1 MADDGE
7 VVSPLSFVIER
18 LELWAGTNGAIRPC
32 ALPLRD
38 ELVSVNSLFPV
49 LEAMSPVE
57 SKALNLSFAFY
68 FDEAAFDAQ
77 SALRYSVSKRHG
89 EQMRSICFTIRSSLY
104 NLN

>member
-38 ELVSVNSLFPV
+38 ELVSVRSLFPV

-57 SKALNLSFAFY
+57 SKALNLSFIFY
-68 FDEAAFDAQ
+68 P
-77 SALRYSVSKRHG
+77 SLSLT
-89 EQMRSICFTIRSSLY
+89 MLSSLSFPLVDDAEFGHY
-104 NLN
+104 